1 MVVPG
6 GALFGLP
13 FVDKKYA
20 HALKMLIGLKKHLEY
35 MKLEVRRGIR
45 AGSILDR
52 DLPDNI
58 QFFIE
63 SCLDKR
69 LKMARK
75 NKDFRSKLRLSADN
89 DTLEAA
95 PPPIKLKLV

>member
-13 FVDKKYA
+13 FVDKKYS

-35 MKLEVRRGIR
+35 MKLEARRGIR
-45 AGSILDR
+45 AGSILDG

-69 LKMARK
+69 LKMHRK